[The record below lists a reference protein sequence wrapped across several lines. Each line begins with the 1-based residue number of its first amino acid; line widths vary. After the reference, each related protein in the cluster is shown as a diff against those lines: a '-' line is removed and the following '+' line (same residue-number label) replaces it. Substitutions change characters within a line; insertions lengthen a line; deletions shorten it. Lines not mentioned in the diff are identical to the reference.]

1 MVFHAPYN
9 KLVSKTFGRVL
20 YHDFLTNPAPYY
32 LRYADDEK
40 LIQIL
45 RKYESV
51 PCSDTTGSRE
61 VIKEFERIA
70 SKWYKS
76 YVAPSTVIPKQI
88 GNCYTASVFM
98 GLLSL
103 IVHSGDPGASTDPNY
118 TASKLMGKEIQMFS
132 YGSGTMSSLYLLKV
146 MDADDAKKRI
156 MKIVANNHISA
167 VRHAVMSLNFKILY
181 PSKVAE
187 PKHWLQTPY
196 SQP

>member
-32 LRYADDEK
+32 DLHADDEK
-40 LIQIL
+40 VIQIL
-45 RKYESV
+45 KKYESV

-88 GNCYTASVFM
+88 GNCYTASIFM

-103 IVHSGDPGASTDPNY
+103 IVHSGDPGTQWLENLAFLCFAD
-118 TASKLMGKEIQMFS
+118 
-132 YGSGTMSSLYLLKV
+132 SSCLRLQ
-146 MDADDAKKRI
+146 
-156 MKIVANNHISA
+156 HIE
-167 VRHAVMSLNFKILY
+167 
-181 PSKVAE
+181 AE
-187 PKHWLQTPY
+187 FVP
-196 SQP
+196 